1 MLSQFHI
8 LSPEFAT
15 YGLKSK
21 FIRLNVS
28 QQCVKKQI
36 KIYFQR
42 RSKCNAQ
49 TAGAAAESHLPQATR
64 RSGTLCRLLGRFG
77 SCHSLLSLADSN
89 LTGLEAKSNMNKFE
103 EENMQKLTL
112 AASSRA

>member
-1 MLSQFHI
+1 
-8 LSPEFAT
+8 
-15 YGLKSK
+15 
-21 FIRLNVS
+21 
-28 QQCVKKQI
+28 VKKQI

-77 SCHSLLSLADSN
+77 SCHSLLSL
-89 LTGLEAKSNMNKFE
+89 EAKSNMNKFE